1 MKKIKLNDIVKV
13 NQSGEWGTGLKEG
26 EIGTKVIRTADFNN
40 DGSINYDNVI
50 FRNIQQKKIDEK
62 KLIYGD
68 IIIEKSGGTDKNPVG
83 RVVFFNDDNNI
94 YLSNNFTQVIR
105 IKESMNSKFVF
116 YNLYFNY
123 KNGSTLQ
130 MFNKTT
136 GIQNLQMKQFLNQKI
151 SYISLEE
158 QEIAVRKLDNV
169 RNIIEIKQKQLQD
182 LDELIKS
189 QFVEMFGSLELN
201 DKNFEEQEL
210 SSIAEISSSK
220 RIYANEYKKNGIP
233 FYRSKEIIELG
244 HNKKPSIEL
253 FISDKRYEEIKDK
266 YGIPKKGD
274 ILITAVGT
282 IGEIWIVD
290 TDEPFYYK
298 DGNVLQ
304 IRLKT
309 DIAQIYFKYVLDIL
323 ISIFKNK
330 NVSGSAYSAL
340 TIEKFKKMKII
351 LPPIELQNQF
361 ADIVKQI
368 DKQKFEI
375 QKSLEEMQKLQESL
389 MNKYF
394 GEY

>member
-94 YLSNNFTQVIR
+94 YLSNNFTQVIK

-116 YNLYFNY
+116 YNLYCNY

-189 QFVEMFGSLELN
+189 QFVEMFGSGNYPREELGKLCDVRDGTHDSPKYLEESGYKFITSKN
-201 DKNFEEQEL
+201 IINNEIDFSEVKYISKQDYDKFNT
-210 SSIAEISSSK
+210 
-220 RIYANEYKKNGIP
+220 
-233 FYRSKEIIELG
+233 RSKV
-244 HNKKPSIEL
+244 N
-253 FISDKRYEEIKDK
+253 Y
-266 YGIPKKGD
+266 GD
-274 ILITAVGT
+274 ILMPMIGT
-282 IGEIWIVD
+282 IGKPMIVNIPDDEIDFAI
-290 TDEPFYYK
+290 
-298 DGNVLQ
+298 
-304 IRLKT
+304 
-309 DIAQIYFKYVLDIL
+309 
-323 ISIFKNK
+323 K
-330 NVSGSAYSAL
+330 NVAL
-340 TIEKFKKMKII
+340 IKFLDNSQVTNIYIKNLLDSDYFENAILQNKRGGTQKFIALSDIRKMQIEI
-351 LPPIELQNQF
+351 PPIELQNQF

-375 QKSLEEMQKLQESL
+375 QKNLEEMQKLQESL

-394 GEY
+394 G